1 MGDCK
6 VSSPD
11 QPQSGPPLPPDL
23 LRADAALRR
32 AARIARRRAE
42 LARMAAVP
50 DPRLAVKHV
59 DVIIRN
65 PADPAKSWQ
74 GSFLVDASTPD
85 SMAPRPCLEA
95 IGLQPQGRRRYQL
108 ADGGELEMD
117 IAVARI
123 ECMGAFAGGTVVF
136 AEANAD
142 PILGVTVLT
151 SLGVEIDPRT
161 QCLRRM
167 PAVRL
172 KAGWAPGIAVA
183 DLRESAA
190 ISIEAKS

>member
-1 MGDCK
+1 MMVFRGRR
-6 VSSPD
+6 VNVLRGIA
-11 QPQSGPPLPPDL
+11 QGHQL
-23 LRADAALRR
+23 LAASWGIS
-32 AARIARRRAE
+32 AYCI

-85 SMAPRPCLEA
+85 SVAPRPCLEA

-117 IAVARI
+117 IAVACI
-123 ECMGAFAGGTVVF
+123 ECLGAFAGGTVVF
-136 AEANAD
+136 AETD
-142 PILGVTVLT
+142 TEPILGVTVLA

-161 QCLRRM
+161 QRLRRM

-172 KAGWAPGIAVA
+172 KAGWALGIAVA
-183 DLRESAA
+183 DLRESESGRGCSIHE
-190 ISIEAKS
+190 ISR